1 MTILFKRSYI
11 PRILDGS
18 KTATRRLSRP
28 MVRRG
33 GSYHI
38 RTSFF
43 DYLPEK
49 IEVLELRTQ
58 RLGSMTEEDAEKE
71 GFTNL
76 EEFRGEWKAMY
87 GAFDE
92 EAEVWVVEFRFLGGD
107 RKI

>member
-1 MTILFKRSYI
+1 LTILFKRSYI

-49 IEVLELRTQ
+49 IEVLELRT
-58 RLGSMTEEDAEKE
+58 
-71 GFTNL
+71 
-76 EEFRGEWKAMY
+76 
-87 GAFDE
+87 
-92 EAEVWVVEFRFLGGD
+92 
-107 RKI
+107 